1 MRIGQVFL
9 GKYKVESILGQ
20 GGMGV
25 VAECTHLQLN
35 ERVAIKMLRPDVVL
49 DPDAVERFMREAQ
62 AAVKLK
68 SEYVARVSDV
78 GTLETGTPY
87 MVMEFLE
94 GIDLGALIDE
104 RGCVPVPWACE
115 LILQTAE
122 ALSEAHSINIVHRDI
137 KPANL
142 FVTWRPD
149 GTALIKVL
157 DFGISKAP
165 MGTDMHLTQTQSL
178 LGTPAYM
185 SPEQMRSAKLVDART
200 DIWSLGSVMYELIEG
215 RKPFEAES
223 FSEMCVKVAV
233 DPPQPMHNAP
243 PELQH
248 VILKCLAKSPD
259 LRYASMA
266 ELGRDLVPFCNDPHQ
281 ASLLVERMQRM
292 LRRSDGGPWETQT
305 GQRSV
310 PNHIRD
316 PKSQPMIAQPWQGG
330 SEPAAK
336 RFSTPSPVG
345 GVPVHAPHERSAP
358 AQSHSEW
365 GPTQKS
371 SSKRLPIIAFTLL
384 ALVGVGVGLALGLQS
399 DDEPSQR
406 VVEPVKTEGTTA
418 PVETKATAPVE
429 TTTADT
435 KTETADTTT
444 ADTTTADTKAETA
457 DTTADTKA
465 ETAIDAKAIETKA
478 EPPTATTG
486 TTGTTTGTTTGKAT
500 GKTVDKTL
508 AKPPGGKTTGKTTGK
523 ASVKTTKETTKVI
536 PKETPKETP
545 ACDPFANPRGCGT
558 KK

>member
-1 MRIGQVFL
+1 VGLTPRPAADSAVRIGQVFL

-35 ERVAIKMLRPDVVL
+35 ERVAIKMLRPDVVV
-49 DPDAVERFMREAQ
+49 DRDAVERFMREAQ

-78 GTLETGTPY
+78 GSLENGTPY

-115 LILQTAE
+115 LMLQTAE
-122 ALSEAHSINIVHRDI
+122 ALSEAHSISIVHRDI

-165 MGTDMHLTQTQSL
+165 MGADMHLTQTQSL

-185 SPEQMRSAKLVDART
+185 SPEQMRSARLVDART

-233 DPPQPMHNAP
+233 DPPQPMRNAP
-243 PELQH
+243 PELQQI
-248 VILKCLAKSPD
+248 ILRCLAKSPEQ
-259 LRYASMA
+259 RYATMA
-266 ELGRDLVPFCNDPHQ
+266 DLARELVPFCHDSHQ

-292 LRRSDGGPWETQT
+292 LRRSDGGNWETQTGT

-310 PNHIRD
+310 PNHVRD
-316 PKSQPMIAQPWQGG
+316 PKSQPMIAQAWNNG
-330 SEPAAK
+330 SEPAGH
-336 RFSTPSPVG
+336 RFATPLPVAG
-345 GVPVHAPHERSAP
+345 AVPQYAPHERSAP
-358 AQSHSEW
+358 ARAQSEW
-365 GPTQKS
+365 TASGPTLQRN
-371 SSKRLPIIAFTLL
+371 SSKKGLVAVVAAL
-384 ALVGVGVGLALGLQS
+384 ALVGVGVGLVLGLRT
-399 DDEPSQR
+399 DDAPAVTPTATPTTAKTDVKPE
-406 VVEPVKTEGTTA
+406 VKTEAKTEVKTEVKADVKPEVKTEVKTEVKPETPIVVPTA
-418 PVETKATAPVE
+418 PTEGKPEA
-429 TTTADT
+429 
-435 KTETADTTT
+435 KTEAS
-444 ADTTTADTKAETA
+444 TKMG
-457 DTTADTKA
+457 D
-465 ETAIDAKAIETKA
+465 
-478 EPPTATTG
+478 
-486 TTGTTTGTTTGKAT
+486 
-500 GKTVDKTL
+500 
-508 AKPPGGKTTGKTTGK
+508 
-523 ASVKTTKETTKVI
+523 KTTKPGTPKSTAKTTIKTTIKTV
-536 PKETPKETP
+536 PKETPKETPREIPKETP

-558 KK
+558 KKK